1 MSRRSWVADQN
12 AVDEVDRLAIE
23 AERKWGVGRLRLLVP
38 LELRQKFDS
47 QRARLNAAIAS
58 ADSPRLA
65 EECRRM
71 CNAWRAL
78 EKAAEAS
85 GAKSRVDWWEIVGD
99 DGIIITV
106 VRTDDEIQRVPND
119 GFRRSVWSLEEIAK
133 LIATHPEIKAIKAV
147 FGTAYVEQIKRSIAD
162 PVPASGGGDMPHE
175 DLDAINWTGRP
186 DFVPPAKGGPGE
198 ASAPVQPEEF

>member
-1 MSRRSWVADQN
+1 MSRSSWVADQN

-58 ADSPRLA
+58 ADSRRLA

-78 EKAAEAS
+78 EKAAEAA
-85 GAKSRVDWWEIVGD
+85 GAKASVDWWEIVGD
-99 DGIIITV
+99 DGIITV
-106 VRTDDEIQRVPND
+106 VRTDDEIQRVPKD
-119 GFRRSVWSLEEIAK
+119 GFKRSVWSLEEIAK
-133 LIATHPEIKAIKAV
+133 LIATHPEIKAIKTV
-147 FGTAYVEQIKRSIAD
+147 FGTAYIEQIKRSIAD
-162 PVPASGGGDMPHE
+162 PVPAGGGGDMPHE
-175 DLDAINWTGRP
+175 DLDEVNWSGRP
-186 DFVPPAKGGPGE
+186 DFVPPSKGGPR
-198 ASAPVQPEEF
+198 ASAAPEAEDGF